1 LSIPQRPPL
10 RGCEAIS
17 EDECR
22 ALYCPKARKRLAYC
36 PWTKNGVRQLD
47 ELLGD
52 RRAKLTAADIGAPAC
67 DEH

>member
-1 LSIPQRPPL
+1 M
-10 RGCEAIS
+10 
-17 EDECR
+17 
-22 ALYCPKARKRLAYC
+22 
-36 PWTKNGVRQLD
+36 NGVRQLD